1 MKGKHSRAAMLIW
14 IWIVIFSLASLA
26 GAELGFL
33 EREAFYQNGGIEL
46 AALMLIP
53 EGKGPFPAA
62 VLIQGAGDSDRS
74 NQWARSIA
82 EFLANH
88 GITSLLTDKRGCGK
102 SGGDWHT
109 AGFDVL
115 AADTLAGVEYLKAQK
130 EILAEGVGVIGLSQG
145 GFYAPLVGTMSN
157 DVAFVISVSGAAVTP
172 LEQVNHE
179 MENTFRQ
186 AGLDDSG
193 VAAGMRLQ
201 NLAAQYVRTGDW
213 TTYKNNL
220 QAAMASPLR
229 PIAENFPQTQDS
241 WVWAWWEKIGTY
253 DPITYWKLLKQP
265 ALILFGEED
274 EFDNVPVKESIV
286 RLENSFKGIKKDITI
301 RVYPGSGHGLFEPG
315 TETRS
320 LREEAFQLLTSWV
333 LKRTMRQ

>member
-1 MKGKHSRAAMLIW
+1 
-14 IWIVIFSLASLA
+14 
-26 GAELGFL
+26 
-33 EREAFYQNGGIEL
+33 
-46 AALMLIP
+46 
-53 EGKGPFPAA
+53 
-62 VLIQGAGDSDRS
+62 
-74 NQWARSIA
+74 
-82 EFLANH
+82 
-88 GITSLLTDKRGCGK
+88 
-102 SGGDWHT
+102 
-109 AGFDVL
+109 
-115 AADTLAGVEYLKAQK
+115 
-130 EILAEGVGVIGLSQG
+130 
-145 GFYAPLVGTMSN
+145 MSN

-201 NLAAQYVRTGDW
+201 NLAGQYVRTGDW

-241 WVWAWWEKIGTY
+241 WVWAWWEKIGAY
-253 DPITYWKLLKQP
+253 DPIIYWKLLKQP

-315 TETRS
+315 TETRR
-320 LREEAFQLLTSWV
+320 LREEAFQLLTSWI
-333 LKRTMRQ
+333 LKRTIRR